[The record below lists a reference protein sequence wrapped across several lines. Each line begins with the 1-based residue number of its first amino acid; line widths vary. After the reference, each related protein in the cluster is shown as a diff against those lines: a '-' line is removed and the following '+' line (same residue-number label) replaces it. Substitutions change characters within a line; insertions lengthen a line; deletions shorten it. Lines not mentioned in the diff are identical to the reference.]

1 MPTLMLEEN
10 PPLPPHHSSPT
21 PPQSS
26 ESADA
31 DTRENL
37 GISHQRRESILVPA
51 CRATARAV
59 PVPGAASDAGSRL
72 FLKLHHGQPAGRPIR
87 HLFFPLS
94 LCLFV
99 CLFVCLYVCMFVCT
113 CCLDKTFIKR
123 GWPFTTLVFPLSL
136 LLCLFAP
143 ISV

>member
-1 MPTLMLEEN
+1 MPTLLLEEN
-10 PPLPPHHSSPT
+10 PPLPSHHSSPT

-87 HLFFPLS
+87 HLFFIF
-94 LCLFV
+94 LFV
-99 CLFVCLYVCMFVCT
+99 CLFVCLSVIAST
-113 CCLDKTFIKR
+113 
-123 GWPFTTLVFPLSL
+123 FPLYDVLDHTNHTFSESSWSKD
-136 LLCLFAP
+136 
-143 ISV
+143 I